1 MAPCPKNLWKE
12 LKISCLLSDLEVG
25 QPGDTVYSSQNHWQE
40 KIWDSEILKYQA
52 SKKFARVR
60 AKENHLLLN
69 SHMYKL
75 HSIPLCISHEPAYFL
90 HHRRFKKNPHIEFYF
105 NLAFGNHKKATYPR
119 TSLYYHNANLC
130 CEWYYEVTLG
140 PMQAH

>member
-90 HHRRFKKNPHIEFYF
+90 HHRRFKKTHTLSFILIWHLAITKKQHIPEP
-105 NLAFGNHKKATYPR
+105 AFIII
-119 TSLYYHNANLC
+119 
-130 CEWYYEVTLG
+130 
-140 PMQAH
+140 MQIYAVSGTMKSH